1 MAKYNIR
8 DKKEMAAAYRNTV
21 SPVMMD
27 WLQEKIMNII
37 VMQKK
42 YCDKSYS
49 AKELARDVGT
59 NTRYISAVINERF
72 RMNYTSFIN
81 KFRIDDAIR
90 ILEDKRYQDLNVE
103 DVGKLVGFTS
113 RMTFYSSFYRNVGMT
128 PREYRIQHLQI
139 LPPKGKKKKGA

>member
-1 MAKYNIR
+1 MVKYNIH
-8 DKKEMAAAYRNTV
+8 DKKEMVPAYRKTV

-139 LPPKGKKKKGA
+139 LPKKGKKKT